1 MDPRVI
7 KLYDEYTHAPL
18 PRRVF
23 LERLAALT
31 GSVAAASALLPL
43 LDNNYAQAAIV
54 AADDPRIDTSM
65 ITYPG
70 KTGAVKAY
78 VARPKGSDKRAGVLA
93 IHENRG
99 LSLYNQ
105 DVARR
110 LAVAGFVTVAA
121 DMLTAVG
128 GTPEDEDKA
137 RELYSKVKP
146 EDVLAD
152 QRAALAYLKA
162 RPDVTGKI
170 GAIGFCGGGGYT
182 KQIAALEPDVTAGVA
197 FYGPSPAP
205 DLAKNTK
212 AKILAH
218 YASDDERVN
227 STQQAYAAALKEAGA
242 PYTAYTYPGT
252 QHAFHNDTGA
262 ARYNKEAAEL
272 AWSRTVAF
280 FKETLG

>member
-1 MDPRVI
+1 MDRRI
-7 KLYDEYTHAPL
+7 IELYDEYTHAPL

-43 LDNNYAQAAIV
+43 LDNNYAKAAVV

-65 ITYPG
+65 VTYPG
-70 KTGAVKAY
+70 KPGAVKAY
-78 VARPKGSDKRAGVLA
+78 LARPKGSDKRAGVLL

-99 LSLYNQ
+99 LSPYNR

-110 LAVAGFVTVAA
+110 IAVAGYVAFA
-121 DMLTAVG
+121 PDLLASLG

-137 RELYSKVKP
+137 RELYTKLNREEAIANMHS
-146 EDVLAD
+146 
-152 QRAALAYLKA
+152 ALAYLKA
-162 RPDVTGKI
+162 RPDATGKI
-170 GAIGFCGGGGYT
+170 GVIGFCSGGTYT
-182 KQIAALEPDVTAGVA
+182 KLIAATDRDVTAAVP
-197 FYGPSPAP
+197 FYGAAPPA
-205 DLAKNTK
+205 DVAKNTK

-218 YASDDERVN
+218 YAGNDDRVN
-227 STQQAYAAALKEAGA
+227 STMPGYEAALKDASV

-252 QHAFHNDTGA
+252 EHAFHNDTGG

-272 AWSRTVAF
+272 AWGRTVAF

>member
-1 MDPRVI
+1 MDPRIVE
-7 KLYDEYTHAPL
+7 LYDEYTHAPL

-31 GSVAAASALLPL
+31 GSVAGASALLPL

-65 ITYPG
+65 TTYPG
-70 KTGAVKAY
+70 KSGAVKAY
-78 VARPKGSDKRAGVLA
+78 VARPKGSDKRAGVLL

-99 LSLYNQ
+99 LQPYHQ

-110 LAVAGFVTVAA
+110 IAVAGFVAFA
-121 DMLTAVG
+121 PDLLTALG
-128 GTPEDEDKA
+128 GTESDEDKA
-137 RELYSKVKP
+137 REQYTKLKP
-146 EDVLAD
+146 EDAVAD
-152 QRAALAYLKA
+152 MHSAIAYLKT
-162 RPDVTGKI
+162 RPDATGKI
-170 GAIGFCGGGGYT
+170 GVIGFCSGGTYT
-182 KQIAALEPDVTAGVA
+182 KLVAATDPAVTAAVPFYGAAPPPDV
-197 FYGPSPAP
+197 
-205 DLAKNTK
+205 AKNTK

-218 YASDDERVN
+218 YAENDDRVN
-227 STQQAYAAALKEAGA
+227 AAQPGYAAALKEAGV

-252 QHAFHNDTGA
+252 QHAFHNDTSG

>member
-1 MDPRVI
+1 MDRRVI

-43 LDNNYAQAAIV
+43 LDNNYAQAAVV
-54 AADDPRIDTSM
+54 AADDPRLDIST

-70 KTGAVKAY
+70 KSGAVNAY
-78 VARPKGSDKRAGVLA
+78 VARPKGSDKRAGILA

-99 LSLYNQ
+99 LSPYNQ

-110 LAVAGFVTVAA
+110 LAVAGFVTVAP

-128 GTPEDEDKA
+128 GTPADEDKA

-152 QRAALAYLKA
+152 QRSALAYLRE
-162 RPDVTGKI
+162 RPDATGKL
-170 GAIGFCGGGGYT
+170 GVIGFCGGGGYT

-227 STQQAYAAALKEAGA
+227 ATQPAYAAALKEAGA
-242 PYTAYTYPGT
+242 SYTAYTYAGT

-272 AWSRTVAF
+272 AWQRTVAF

>member
-43 LDNNYAQAAIV
+43 LDNNYAKAAIV
-54 AADDPRIDTSM
+54 AADDPRIDTAM

-70 KTGAVKAY
+70 KSGAVKAY
-78 VARPKGSDKRAGVLA
+78 LARPKGADKRAGVLL

-99 LSLYNQ
+99 LQPYNQ

-110 LAVAGFVTVAA
+110 IAVAGFVAFA
-121 DMLTAVG
+121 PDLLTALG

-137 RELYSKVKP
+137 RELYTKLKP
-146 EDVLAD
+146 EDAVAD
-152 QRAALAYLKA
+152 MHSALAYLKT
-162 RPDVTGKI
+162 RPDATGKI
-170 GAIGFCGGGGYT
+170 GVIGFCSGGTYT
-182 KQIAALEPDVTAGVA
+182 KLIAATDPDVTAAVP
-197 FYGPSPAP
+197 FYGAAPAP
-205 DLAKNTK
+205 DVAKNTK

-218 YASDDERVN
+218 YADNDDRVN
-227 STQQAYAAALKEAGA
+227 STVPGYEAALKEAGV
-242 PYTAYTYPGT
+242 PYTAYKYPGT
-252 QHAFHNDTGA
+252 QHAFHNDAGG